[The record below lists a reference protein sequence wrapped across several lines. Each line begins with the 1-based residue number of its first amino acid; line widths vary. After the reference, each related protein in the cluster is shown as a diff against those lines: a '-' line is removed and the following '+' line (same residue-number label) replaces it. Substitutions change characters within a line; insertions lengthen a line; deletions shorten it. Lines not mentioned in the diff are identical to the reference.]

1 MSLMVDV
8 FQKLAKTKLSKTRVP
23 VTLIMVVTSR
33 MYLESVEG
41 ISRGWF
47 FNPELNF
54 FLFLNGVRILSVT
67 KSLCILNCF
76 CSHYFAC

>member
-1 MSLMVDV
+1 
-8 FQKLAKTKLSKTRVP
+8 
-23 VTLIMVVTSR
+23 MVVTSR

-41 ISRGWF
+41 ISRGW
-47 FNPELNF
+47 F

-76 CSHYFAC
+76 FFFFHTVLLAENARVKKTKC